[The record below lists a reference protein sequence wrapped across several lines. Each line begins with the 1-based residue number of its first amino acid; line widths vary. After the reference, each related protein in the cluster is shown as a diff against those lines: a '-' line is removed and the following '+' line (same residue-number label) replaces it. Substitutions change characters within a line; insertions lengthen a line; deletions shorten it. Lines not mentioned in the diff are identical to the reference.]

1 LCSTTPNSEEAAIH
15 LAHALY
21 QPALADDPPARFQIL
36 ALDGGGVKALFT
48 AHVLAR
54 LEDDL
59 GVSIRDSFDLIA
71 GTSAGGIIALALGA
85 GLRPAGIVE
94 HYQQLTAAVFP
105 RSRRRWWRLP
115 ARLRRPTYLQQPLR
129 EALHGVLGNRLLGDS
144 DRRLVIPAW
153 DVQCGQVHLFKT
165 PHHPRLRRDW
175 KVPMVEVALATTA
188 APTFLPAARV
198 DQHRLIDGGV
208 WANNPSVVAITEAV
222 SLLGVPLDAI
232 RVLNVGTTGEVTHHP
247 KKLDIGGLA
256 AWAPHAVQ
264 LVLTASSR
272 GTQGLAEHLA
282 GRERYSR
289 FDAQV
294 PPGLFALDEAD
305 PDDLAG
311 LAAGQSRRLSPV
323 FTSRFADHTAGPYL
337 PFHSTPNT
345 TEHAS

>member
-1 LCSTTPNSEEAAIH
+1 M
-15 LAHALY
+15 Y
-21 QPALADDPPARFQIL
+21 RPALADDPPSRFQIL
-36 ALDGGGVKALFT
+36 ALDGGGVKALFA

-59 GVSIRDSFDLIA
+59 AVSIRDSFDLIA

-85 GLRPAGIVE
+85 GLRPADIVG

-105 RSRRRWWRLP
+105 RNRRRWWRLP
-115 ARLRRPTYLQQPLR
+115 ARLRRPTYAQQPLH
-129 EALHGVLGNRLLGDS
+129 EALHGVLGERLLGDS

-165 PHHPRLRRDW
+165 PHHPRLTRDW
-175 KVPMVEVALATTA
+175 RVPMVDVALATSA

-198 DQHRLIDGGV
+198 DGHRLIDGGV

-232 RVLNVGTTGEVTHHP
+232 RILNVGTTDELTNHP
-247 KKLDIGGLA
+247 KKLDNGGLA

-264 LVLTASSR
+264 LVLTASR
-272 GTQGLAEHLA
+272 GAQGLAEHLA
-282 GRERYSR
+282 GRERYRR

-294 PPGLFALDEAD
+294 PAGLYALDEAD

-323 FTSRFADHTAGPYL
+323 FTSRFAGHTAGPYQ

-345 TEHAS
+345 TEQAS